1 MELTWQLFNPESEA
15 PRILLLAPSL
25 AGHVEHQWGEVARL
39 LAGDARVVLVY
50 LPGHGPVAPW
60 DDADEATLDV
70 VASGM
75 AGVAA
80 AVREAA
86 GDLPVY
92 YAGLSV
98 SGAVGLHLARDYPQ
112 LFAGIAVVASAATV
126 GEPAAWRERA
136 AQVEDGGTAPLADPT
151 VQRWFTPAFAEEAPA
166 VVAEIRQDILDT
178 DDHSYAQLCRALAVH
193 DVRDDLP
200 GMTVPLLVIA
210 GEEDAS
216 NPLEK
221 VRLVT
226 QRVPEARLVVIPGVA
241 HQVPVAAPEAVAGCL
256 RELLLGR

>member
-1 MELTWQLFNPESEA
+1 MDLTWHLFNPESEA
-15 PRILLLAPSL
+15 PRVLLLAPSL
-25 AGHVEHQWGEVARL
+25 AGHVEHQWGEIARR

-60 DDADEATLDV
+60 DDADEATLDA
-70 VASGM
+70 VAAGM
-75 AGVAA
+75 VGVAA
-80 AVREAA
+80 EVRKAV

-98 SGAVGLHLARDYPQ
+98 SGAVGLHLARDYSDV
-112 LFAGIAVVASAATV
+112 FAGVAVVASAATV
-126 GEPAAWRERA
+126 GEPAAWLERA
-136 AQVEDGGTAPLADPT
+136 AQVERGGTAPLADPT
-151 VQRWFTPAFAEEAPA
+151 VQRWFTPAFAAGEPA
-166 VVAEIRQDILDT
+166 VVARIRQDIVDT

-200 GMTVPLLVIA
+200 NMNAPLLIVA

-221 VRLVT
+221 VRLVAD
-226 QRVPEARLVVIPGVA
+226 QAPEARLVVIPGVA
-241 HQVPVAAPEAVAGCL
+241 HQVPLAAPEAVSRQLQQLMAG
-256 RELLLGR
+256 